1 VGESVFAVSVFAV
14 SGFAVSV
21 FAVSGFAVSG
31 FAVSVGGPC
40 PADMGRCTSPFP
52 ISFAPRGPEFPLP
65 RRFVCS
71 VISLACESGVE
82 MSQLRAGRRRA
93 TPPFLSADS
102 AGSIEF
108 NDQRDFSFRPYDRVR
123 LKRSGGSG
131 AT

>member
-1 VGESVFAVSVFAV
+1 MWGAALPLPYSFDPGPPLFAS
-14 SGFAVSV
+14 
-21 FAVSGFAVSG
+21 
-31 FAVSVGGPC
+31 
-40 PADMGRCTSPFP
+40 
-52 ISFAPRGPEFPLP
+52 EFPLP
-65 RRFVCS
+65 GRFVYS
-71 VISLACESGVE
+71 VISLAGQSGVE
-82 MSQLRAGRRRA
+82 MSQPRAGRRRV